1 MFSSMT
7 RAILLPVALLVVSCA
22 SHRSSAAPDEW
33 QRLEAEGNRQTSK
46 REGKIWEYRMLPVH
60 NGFWAKVHDT
70 CAPKARVAGIDSFK
84 AVAII
89 DRDGVIQQFLTQP
102 DAKALDCFSR
112 QIAGNR
118 YPPPPEALFYEVIN
132 VKLGAE

>member
-7 RAILLPVALLVVSCA
+7 RAILLPVALLAVSCA

-60 NGFWAKVHDT
+60 NQFWAQIYAT
-70 CAPKARVAGIDSFK
+70 CAPKAKAAGIKDFK
-84 AVAII
+84 AVAVI
-89 DRDGVIQQFLTQP
+89 DKDGMVQQYLIQP
-102 DAKALDCFSR
+102 DAKALGCFSR
-112 QIAGNR
+112 QMVGR
-118 YPPPPEALFYEVIN
+118 KYPPPPEAPFYEVYT